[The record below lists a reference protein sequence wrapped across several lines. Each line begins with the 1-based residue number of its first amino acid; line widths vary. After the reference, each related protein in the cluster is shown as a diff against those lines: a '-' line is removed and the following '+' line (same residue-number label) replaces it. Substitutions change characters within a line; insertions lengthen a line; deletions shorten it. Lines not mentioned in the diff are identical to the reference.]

1 MAEPLEQLHEPDQL
15 IVDLQHL
22 PVVKDELEFLGVS
35 YADSAEG
42 DEDLNLGLARLR
54 DMKDSEGEVMDL
66 DALMAEVRQQV
77 GAKRDGWVPTMAKN
91 RWVETI
97 IGSGTKPMAGGSPQ
111 VPTDDEIPHDA
122 PPPGAGQGVRVG
134 IVDTPLFRPDRFV
147 LGPVSVQAGH
157 STFVTS
163 LIKRQAPAATVH
175 LRGVLDPVTGKA
187 DSWATARAMMAL
199 AVEEQIDILNLSL
212 GTYVASGPPLAISR
226 AIERLTPQ
234 VLVVAAAGNHGGFL
248 TLAHGRTSRSAV
260 WPAAISPVVA
270 VGAHDADGKRPLWSP
285 NLSWI
290 TCTAPGVDVVGS
302 YVEGPVTQGEG
313 VTPEDFHGFAK
324 WSGTSFATA
333 TVTGAVAARTEPG
346 RTTARQALDALL
358 GEEGGLVKPFTV
370 EP

>member
-1 MAEPLEQLHEPDQL
+1 MAEPLDQLHEPDQL

-22 PVVKDELEFLGVS
+22 PVVKDELQSLGVGS
-35 YADSAEG
+35 ADSVEG

-54 DMKDSEGEVMDL
+54 DLKDSAGEAMDL

-77 GAKRDGWVPTMAKN
+77 AAKRDGWVPTMAKN

-97 IGSGTKPMAGGSPQ
+97 IGAGTKPMAGGVPQ
-111 VPTDDEIPHDA
+111 VPTDQEIPHDTA
-122 PPPGAGQGVRVG
+122 PPDAGEGVRVG
-134 IVDTPLFRPDRFV
+134 IVDTPLSQPDASV
-147 LGPVSVQAGH
+147 LGPVSVQTGH
-157 STFVTS
+157 STLVTS
-163 LIKRQAPAATVH
+163 LIRRHAPAAELH

-212 GTYVASGPPLAISR
+212 GTYAASGPPLAISR

-234 VLVVAAAGNHGGFL
+234 VLVIAAAGNHGEFL
-248 TLAHGRTSRSAV
+248 FLERGRTSRSAV
-260 WPAAISPVVA
+260 WPAAIPPVVA
-270 VGAHDADGKRPLWSP
+270 VGAHDAGGNRPPWSP

-290 TCTAPGVDVVGS
+290 TCTALGVDVVGS
-302 YVEGPVTQGEG
+302 YVDGPVQLEEG
-313 VTPEDFHGFAK
+313 VQPTDFHGLAK

-346 RTTARQALDALL
+346 KSTARQALDALL
-358 GEEGGLVKPFTV
+358 NEGGLVKPFTV